1 MFHQS
6 NILEVK
12 FDGILIITFQQHTII
27 TENDN
32 ALSPQA
38 TAKRKGTDKEASCLF
53 PLAPD

>member
-38 TAKRKGTDKEASCLF
+38 TAKRKGTDKEASYLF